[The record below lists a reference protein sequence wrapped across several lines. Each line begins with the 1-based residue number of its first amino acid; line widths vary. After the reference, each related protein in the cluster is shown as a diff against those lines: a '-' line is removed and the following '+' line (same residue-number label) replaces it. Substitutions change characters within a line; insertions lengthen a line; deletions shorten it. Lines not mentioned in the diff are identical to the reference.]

1 MSGKKRFSIF
11 LKELPFIPV
20 FQLGMAASIGG
31 GIVADWF
38 GTAVLKFS
46 ETGRILAWVVALGS
60 SAFFGTLVCYQHFGN
75 TIDTPRDST
84 GAVKQVFRNVVILT
98 PLLIGVALT
107 INPLIN
113 REYLKS
119 SVILWTAIASWCA
132 INFIFKTR
140 RQ

>member
-1 MSGKKRFSIF
+1 MSGKKQFSIF
-11 LKELPFIPV
+11 LKDLPFTPI

-38 GTAVLKFS
+38 CTAVLKFS

-60 SAFFGTLVCYQHFGN
+60 SAFFGTLVCYQHFVN

-84 GAVKQVFRNVVILT
+84 GAVTQVFRNVVILT
-98 PLLIGVALT
+98 PLLIGAALT
-107 INPLIN
+107 IHPLIY
-113 REYLKS
+113 RQYAKS
-119 SVILWTAIASWCA
+119 SLILWTAIASWGA
-132 INFIFKTR
+132 IKFVFETR